1 MLVVTYVQ
9 PLIFATAVQ
18 RVVVQ
23 NQLTICHRL
32 VLLPEQLTAVSY
44 LTQTL
49 QVVYSSSSIRA
60 NKKKTGRKPS
70 VQLVTKVPGLTP
82 SMLPPRAKTMTY
94 F

>member
-18 RVVVQ
+18 RVAVQ

-32 VLLPEQLTAVSY
+32 ALLPEQLMAVSY

-49 QVVYSSSSIRA
+49 Q
-60 NKKKTGRKPS
+60 
-70 VQLVTKVPGLTP
+70 LFTP
-82 SMLPPRAKTMTY
+82 SPQCALIRRKQGESHRCS
-94 F
+94 